1 MAADWYY
8 ARNNERHGPFEVAKL
23 RSLAQ
28 EGWLGPDDLVW
39 HAGMVE
45 WIPARRATD
54 LFGADWA
61 GQLQELVRAAPP
73 PAPESRKKSGRR
85 RRRPRGSDSLPAVDW
100 GHLLPRHLLAGGG
113 AFMAALGIAFA
124 IIVPSRLALACLLGG
139 LFLMLSGMYA
149 EVAGAME
156 RGLMQA
162 GRAWVRAT
170 QLRQESQ
177 RLKLERQRL
186 QLEMERT
193 HRRDAEA

>member
-8 ARNNERHGPFEVAKL
+8 ARNNERYGPLEVAKL

-45 WIPARRATD
+45 WIPARRAPD
-54 LFGADWA
+54 LFGAKWA
-61 GQLQELVRAAPP
+61 GHLQELVGAASP
-73 PAPESRKKSGRR
+73 PAPESRKNSRR
-85 RRRPRGSDSLPAVDW
+85 RRRQRRSDTLPVVDW

-113 AFMAALGIAFA
+113 AFMAALGIAFTV
-124 IIVPSRLALACLLGG
+124 IVPSRLALACLLGG

-149 EVAGAME
+149 EVAGAIE
-156 RGLMQA
+156 RGLVQT

-186 QLEMERT
+186 QLEVERT
-193 HRRDAEA
+193 RRRDAEA

>member
-8 ARNNERHGPFEVAKL
+8 ARNNERYGPLEVAKL

-39 HAGMVE
+39 QAGMAE
-45 WIPARRATD
+45 WIPARRAPD
-54 LFGADWA
+54 LFGAKWA
-61 GQLQELVRAAPP
+61 GHLKELVGAAPP
-73 PAPESRKKSGRR
+73 PAPEGRNKSRR
-85 RRRPRGSDSLPAVDW
+85 RRRPRRSDPLPVVDW

-113 AFMAALGIAFA
+113 AFMASLGIAFTV
-124 IIVPSRLALACLLGG
+124 IVPSRLALACLLGG

-149 EVAGAME
+149 EVARGFE
-156 RGLMQA
+156 RGLTQT
-162 GRAWVRAT
+162 GRAWVRAI

-186 QLEMERT
+186 QIDVERT
-193 HRRDAEA
+193 RRREA

>member
-8 ARNNERHGPFEVAKL
+8 ARNNERHGPLEVAKL

-45 WIPARRATD
+45 WIPARRVSD
-54 LFGADWA
+54 LFGAGWA
-61 GQLQELVRAAPP
+61 GQLQELVGAAPP
-73 PAPESRKKSGRR
+73 PAPESRKKSRR
-85 RRRPRGSDSLPAVDW
+85 RRRRKRGSDTLPAVDW

-124 IIVPSRLALACLLGG
+124 IIVPSRLALACLVGG

-149 EVAGAME
+149 EVASAME
-156 RGLMQA
+156 RGLIQA
-162 GRAWVRAT
+162 GRAWFRAT

-186 QLEMERT
+186 QLEVERT
-193 HRRDAEA
+193 RRRDA